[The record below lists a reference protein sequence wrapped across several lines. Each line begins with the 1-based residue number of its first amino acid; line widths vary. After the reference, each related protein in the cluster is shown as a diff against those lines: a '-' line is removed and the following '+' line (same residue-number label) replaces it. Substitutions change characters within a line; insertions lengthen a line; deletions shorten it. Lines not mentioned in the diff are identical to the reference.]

1 MEIKKVVIDVSVII
15 PIYQGRRYLK
25 YWLDILADNF
35 KNYQKVYK
43 MQCEAIIVNDYPD
56 EKLELEEKTIDIA
69 VYNLEKNRGIH
80 GARIF
85 GFYKAKGNYIV
96 FLDQDDRITN
106 NYLVSQR
113 KLIGRADAVVCNG
126 YIKRLCI
133 EGGRIIYKEEQLE
146 KIKVLDNFIQECNLI
161 VSPGQVLI
169 KRKSIPQ
176 LWLSK
181 IMHKNGADDYFLWI
195 VMLSQKSLFNVNNQ
209 MLYEHI
215 ETGKNTSNQIGD
227 MVESI
232 LEMTFILQENN
243 ILQENEI
250 DKIVERASL
259 LQKDKKNLKL
269 FKMIKVYDYWMYL
282 NIRNKRIEI
291 YFNNHNYKKIA
302 IYGMNYIGNR
312 LYDELLNSSVEI
324 VFGIDKEG
332 DSIIHNIPVL
342 KREDSDV
349 FTYIEK
355 IDIIVVTAIDAYQE
369 ILSDMQSICNKYIVS
384 IEDIFVELINFS
396 I

>member
-1 MEIKKVVIDVSVII
+1 MK
-15 PIYQGRRYLK
+15 
-25 YWLDILADNF
+25 
-35 KNYQKVYK
+35 
-43 MQCEAIIVNDYPD
+43 
-56 EKLELEEKTIDIA
+56 
-69 VYNLEKNRGIH
+69 
-80 GARIF
+80 
-85 GFYKAKGNYIV
+85 
-96 FLDQDDRITN
+96 
-106 NYLVSQR
+106 
-113 KLIGRADAVVCNG
+113 
-126 YIKRLCI
+126 
-133 EGGRIIYKEEQLE
+133 
-146 KIKVLDNFIQECNLI
+146 
-161 VSPGQVLI
+161 
-169 KRKSIPQ
+169 
-176 LWLSK
+176 
-181 IMHKNGADDYFLWI
+181 
-195 VMLSQKSLFNVNNQ
+195 
-209 MLYEHI
+209 
-215 ETGKNTSNQIGD
+215 
-227 MVESI
+227 
-232 LEMTFILQENN
+232 FILQENN